1 MQFDLNSQK
10 QYYEH
15 KIQELKDTIS
25 ELQNQ
30 QVAYVARGRIILQK
44 NPSDLISELNEQI
57 GDLEAR
63 LKLIDRQLSKQ
74 VPKNES

>member
-15 KIQELKDTIS
+15 KIKEIKSTIS
-25 ELQNQ
+25 ELQDQ

-63 LKLIDRQLSKQ
+63 LSVINRQLSKQ